1 MSNSKCKNSSLYLW
15 DLIEGT
21 SEAING
27 ISKYRH
33 LSIIFRDCS
42 FITNFICRN
51 RAKFFNFKVCKKCFK
66 RQFIRRN
73 NSILAFNCSEI
84 YLEIIK
90 LHLIIHEINKLA
102 TLKRMKKKRKMKKR
116 RKITKN
122 RRMKLMK
129 GKSIMIF

>member
-1 MSNSKCKNSSLYLW
+1 MLDFVTLNPTPENLRSKILKFNNTFRLVPFLETKQLSDEITMLCNEDILWARASAKNSSLYLW

-51 RAKFFNFKVCKKCFK
+51 
-66 RQFIRRN
+66 
-73 NSILAFNCSEI
+73 
-84 YLEIIK
+84 
-90 LHLIIHEINKLA
+90 
-102 TLKRMKKKRKMKKR
+102 
-116 RKITKN
+116 
-122 RRMKLMK
+122 
-129 GKSIMIF
+129 